1 MVLEYGI
8 RLHPRLVNWPGLGY
22 STIPQLGPRRVESC
36 RITKKKKPHR
46 QSLGSKTPNH
56 TSVIQD
62 VVDVTNLQLNL
73 VLAEGGG
80 EHAKNRFGDKTNER

>member
-1 MVLEYGI
+1 M
-8 RLHPRLVNWPGLGY
+8 
-22 STIPQLGPRRVESC
+22 
-36 RITKKKKPHR
+36 KKPHR

-80 EHAKNRFGDKTNER
+80 KHAKNRFGDNKRKIIPQFHPLQDVVFINPRPNAVSKMD